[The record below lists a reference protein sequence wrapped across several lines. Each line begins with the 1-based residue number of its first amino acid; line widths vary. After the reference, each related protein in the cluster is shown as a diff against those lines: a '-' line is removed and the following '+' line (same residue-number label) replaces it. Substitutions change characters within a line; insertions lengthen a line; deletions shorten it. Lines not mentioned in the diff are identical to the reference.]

1 MNRWGLICCVLGICV
16 LIMGCGAKKPVVTEL
31 PVPSVEIER
40 QEQKIDPKFAA
51 DQELVKKVLAKENIW
66 GQSNPT
72 VLVVRKQSR
81 TLSVFRGTKPVK
93 RYPVVLG
100 HNPRNDKLMQG
111 DKCTPEGVYRV
122 VTQYPHPK
130 WSKFIL
136 LNYPTR
142 ENWLKFAQA
151 KKRGQIPV
159 EAQIGGD
166 IGIHGTDD
174 ELKNLL
180 GENWTEGCIALR
192 NRDVDEIYY
201 LVRPGSLV
209 VIQRK

>member
-1 MNRWGLICCVLGICV
+1 MKKVWLFFAVLGILLV
-16 LIMGCGAKKPVVTEL
+16 VGGCGKKPMVSKTPPVVE
-31 PVPSVEIER
+31 EIAEQEER
-40 QEQKIDPKFAA
+40 IEPKFVA
-51 DQELVKKVLAKENIW
+51 DREVVQRVL
-66 GQSNPT
+66 GQSNFWT
-72 VLVVRKQSR
+72 DRNATILVVRKQSR
-81 TLSVFRGTKPVK
+81 TLTVFQGTKPVK
-93 RYPVVLG
+93 KYPVVLG

-122 VTQYPHPK
+122 VTKYPHPK
-130 WSKFIL
+130 WHRFIL

-151 KKRGQIPV
+151 KKRGQIPS

-180 GENWTEGCIALR
+180 RENWTEGCIALS
-192 NRDVDEIYY
+192 NRDVEEIYR
-201 LVRPGSLV
+201 LIRPGSLV
-209 VIQRK
+209 VIQRR

>member
-1 MNRWGLICCVLGICV
+1 MKRLLICLL
-16 LIMGCGAKKPVVTEL
+16 LIMLLVAVAGCGRKKPVVKEEPAP
-31 PVPSVEIER
+31 PVEVVEE
-40 QEQKIDPKFAA
+40 KVDPKFAK
-51 DQELVKKVLAKENIW
+51 DQEELKQVLGRERFW
-66 GQSNPT
+66 GDGET
-72 VLVVRKQSR
+72 ILFVRKQSR
-81 TLSVFRGTKPVK
+81 TLTVFRGTKPIK
-93 RYPVVLG
+93 KYPVVLG

-122 VTQYPHPK
+122 VTKYPHPK

-136 LNYPTR
+136 LNYPTQA
-142 ENWLKFAQA
+142 NWLKFAQA
-151 KKRGQIPV
+151 KKQGKIPL

-192 NRDVDEIYY
+192 NRDVDELYNWVRTGT
-201 LVRPGSLV
+201 LVI
-209 VIQRK
+209 IQRR

>member
-1 MNRWGLICCVLGICV
+1 MKRLLVIS
-16 LIMGCGAKKPVVTEL
+16 LIMALLMVASGCGRKKPVVSEA
-31 PVPSVEIER
+31 PAPPEEMVEE
-40 QEQKIDPKFAA
+40 KIDPKFAA
-51 DQELVKKVLAKENIW
+51 DQDVVKKVLAQEGFW
-66 GQSNPT
+66 AESNPT
-72 VLVVRKQSR
+72 ILLVRKQSR
-81 TLSVFRGTKPVK
+81 TLTVFQGTKPVK
-93 RYPVVLG
+93 KYPVVLG

-122 VTQYPHPK
+122 VTKYPHAK
-130 WSKFIL
+130 WHKFIL
-136 LNYPTR
+136 LDYPTR
-142 ENWLKFAQA
+142 ENWLKFAKA
-151 KKRGQIPV
+151 KKQGQIPL

-180 GENWTEGCIALR
+180 RENWTEGCIALR
-192 NRDVDEIYY
+192 NRDVEEIYH